1 MSLFTASTIE
11 TIVNKGLSQLFNKN
25 MLANTAEDGQIILT
39 GKTGSI
45 TLPVPPPSY
54 SVKVANNN
62 SIVNIQSL
70 GDINMIGK
78 TGLQKISFSTF
89 LPGIDNTLYK
99 AVDTAEYIKKINSLR
114 TSDTYCHITIVGTN
128 VDLDVTIDSFDYED
142 ASPVG
147 DIDISLSLTEY
158 KHIGDSNKQVE
169 NKTGLNQRKI
179 TALDKVKANLVYR
192 KGDTPL
198 TFLNRALSKTD
209 NRGLDVNQS
218 KYLSYA
224 KNLIKT
230 ASKQKVSFNPG
241 DIINIRKNNDNSLS
255 AVVNNKEFPLKE
267 STSKFNSPSKV
278 KS

>member
-114 TSDTYCHITIVGTN
+114 TADTYCHITIVGTN

-224 KNLIKT
+224 KNLVKT

-241 DIINIRKNNDNSLS
+241 DLINIRKNNNNSLS
-255 AVVNNKEFPLKE
+255 AIVNNKEFPLKE

>member
-99 AVDTAEYIKKINSLR
+99 AVDTAEYIKKINALR
-114 TSDTYCHITIVGTN
+114 TADTYCHVTIVGTN

-241 DIINIRKNNDNSLS
+241 DLINIRKNNDNSLS
-255 AVVNNKEFPLKE
+255 AVVNSKEFPLKE

>member
-114 TSDTYCHITIVGTN
+114 TADTYCHITIVGTN

-158 KHIGDSNKQVE
+158 KHIGDSNKEVE

-209 NRGLDVNQS
+209 NHGLDVNQS

-241 DIINIRKNNDNSLS
+241 DLINIRKNNDNSLS

>member
-99 AVDTAEYIKKINSLR
+99 AVDTAEYIKKINALR

-224 KNLIKT
+224 KKLIKT

-241 DIINIRKNNDNSLS
+241 DLINIRKNNDNSLS

>member
-1 MSLFTASTIE
+1 MSLFTSSTIE
-11 TIVNKGLSQLFNKN
+11 TIVNKGLAQLFNLN
-25 MLANTAEDGQIILT
+25 TLANTAEDGQIILT

-70 GDINMIGK
+70 GEINMIGK

-89 LPGIDNTLYK
+89 LPGIDNTFVN
-99 AVDTAEYIKKINSLR
+99 AVDTSDYISRINALR
-114 TSDTYCHITIVGTN
+114 TADTYCHLTIVGTN
-128 VDLDVTIDSFDYED
+128 VDLDVTIDSFDYEE

-147 DIDISLSLTEY
+147 DIDISLSFTEY
-158 KHIGDSNKQVE
+158 KHIGDTNKQIE
-169 NKTGLNQRKI
+169 DKTGLNKRKI

-198 TFLNRALSKTD
+198 TFLNRAISKTD

-224 KNLIKT
+224 KTLVKT
-230 ASKQKVSFNPG
+230 ASSKKISFNPG
-241 DIINIRKNNDNSLS
+241 DLINIRKNNDNSLS
-255 AVVNNKEFPLKE
+255 AVVNSKEFPLKE
-267 STSKFNSPSKV
+267 SSSKFNSPSKV

>member
-224 KNLIKT
+224 KNLIKA

-241 DIINIRKNNDNSLS
+241 DLINIRKNNDNSLS

>member
-114 TSDTYCHITIVGTN
+114 TADTYCHITIVGTN

-224 KNLIKT
+224 KNLIKA

-241 DIINIRKNNDNSLS
+241 DLINIRKNNDNSLS

>member
-224 KNLIKT
+224 KNLIKA

-241 DIINIRKNNDNSLS
+241 DLINIRKNNDNSLS

-267 STSKFNSPSKV
+267 SNSKFNSPSKV

>member
-114 TSDTYCHITIVGTN
+114 TADTYCHITIVGTN

-158 KHIGDSNKQVE
+158 KHIGDSNKEVE

-224 KNLIKT
+224 KNLVKT

-241 DIINIRKNNDNSLS
+241 DLINIRKNNDNSLS
-255 AVVNNKEFPLKE
+255 AIVNNKEFPLKE

>member
-114 TSDTYCHITIVGTN
+114 TADTYCHITIVGTN

-179 TALDKVKANLVYR
+179 TAIDKVKANLVYR

-224 KNLIKT
+224 KNLVKT

-241 DIINIRKNNDNSLS
+241 DLINIRKNNNNSLS
-255 AVVNNKEFPLKE
+255 AIVNNKEFPLKE

>member
-114 TSDTYCHITIVGTN
+114 TADTYCHITIVGTN

-158 KHIGDSNKQVE
+158 KHIGDSNKEVE

-224 KNLIKT
+224 KNLVKT

-241 DIINIRKNNDNSLS
+241 DLINIRKNNDNSLS
-255 AVVNNKEFPLKE
+255 AIVNNKEFPLKE
-267 STSKFNSPSKV
+267 SASKFNSPSKV

>member
-128 VDLDVTIDSFDYED
+128 VDLDVTIDFFDYED

-241 DIINIRKNNDNSLS
+241 DLINIRKNNDNSLS
-255 AVVNNKEFPLKE
+255 AVVNSKEFQLKE

>member
-78 TGLQKISFSTF
+78 TGLQKISFYTF

-114 TSDTYCHITIVGTN
+114 TADTYCHITIVGTN

-158 KHIGDSNKQVE
+158 KHIGDSNKEVE

-224 KNLIKT
+224 KNLVKT
-230 ASKQKVSFNPG
+230 ASKQKKSFNPG
-241 DIINIRKNNDNSLS
+241 DLINIRKNNDNSLS

>member
-99 AVDTAEYIKKINSLR
+99 AVDTAEYIKKINALR

-224 KNLIKT
+224 KNLIKA
-230 ASKQKVSFNPG
+230 ASKQKVYFNPG
-241 DIINIRKNNDNSLS
+241 DLINIRKNNDNSLS
-255 AVVNNKEFPLKE
+255 AVVNNKEFQLKE

>member
-158 KHIGDSNKQVE
+158 KHIGDSNKQLE

-209 NRGLDVNQS
+209 KRGLDVNQS

-224 KNLIKT
+224 KNLIKA

-241 DIINIRKNNDNSLS
+241 DLINIRKNNDNSLS
-255 AVVNNKEFPLKE
+255 AVVNSKEFPLKE

>member
-158 KHIGDSNKQVE
+158 KHIGDSNKEVE

-241 DIINIRKNNDNSLS
+241 DLINIRKNNDNSLS
-255 AVVNNKEFPLKE
+255 AVVNNKEFQLKE

>member
-99 AVDTAEYIKKINSLR
+99 AVDTAEYIKKINALR

-224 KNLIKT
+224 KNLIKA

-241 DIINIRKNNDNSLS
+241 DLINIRKNNDNSLS

-267 STSKFNSPSKV
+267 STSKFNSPPKV

>member
-99 AVDTAEYIKKINSLR
+99 AVDTAEYIKKINALR
-114 TSDTYCHITIVGTN
+114 TSDTYCHVTIVGTN

-224 KNLIKT
+224 KNLIKA

-241 DIINIRKNNDNSLS
+241 DLINIRKNNDNSLS
-255 AVVNNKEFPLKE
+255 AVVNNKEFQLKE

>member
-89 LPGIDNTLYK
+89 LPGIDNSLYK
-99 AVDTAEYIKKINSLR
+99 AVDTAEYIKKINTLR
-114 TSDTYCHITIVGTN
+114 TSDTYCHVTIVGTN

-224 KNLIKT
+224 KNLVKT

-241 DIINIRKNNDNSLS
+241 DLINIRKNNDNSLS

>member
-114 TSDTYCHITIVGTN
+114 TSDTYCHVTIVGTN

-224 KNLIKT
+224 KNLIKA

-241 DIINIRKNNDNSLS
+241 DLINIRKNNDNSLS

>member
-114 TSDTYCHITIVGTN
+114 TSDTYCHVTIVGTN

-224 KNLIKT
+224 KNLVKA

-241 DIINIRKNNDNSLS
+241 DLINIRKNNDNSLS

>member
-114 TSDTYCHITIVGTN
+114 TSDTYCHVTIVGTN

-224 KNLIKT
+224 KNLIKA

-241 DIINIRKNNDNSLS
+241 DLINIRKNNDNSLS
-255 AVVNNKEFPLKE
+255 AVVNSKEFPLKE

>member
-54 SVKVANNN
+54 SVKVNNNN
-62 SIVNIQSL
+62 SIINIQSL

-114 TSDTYCHITIVGTN
+114 TADTYCHITIVGTN
-128 VDLDVTIDSFDYED
+128 VDLDVTIDSFEYDD

-158 KHIGDSNKQVE
+158 KHIGDFNKQVE

-224 KNLIKT
+224 KNLVKA

-241 DIINIRKNNDNSLS
+241 DLINIRKNNDNSLS
-255 AVVNNKEFPLKE
+255 AIVNNKEFPLKA
-267 STSKFNSPSKV
+267 SNSKFNSPSKV

>member
-114 TSDTYCHITIVGTN
+114 TSDTYCHVTIVGTN

-224 KNLIKT
+224 KNLVKA

-241 DIINIRKNNDNSLS
+241 DLINIRKNNDNSLS
-255 AVVNNKEFPLKE
+255 AVVNNKEFQLKE

>member
-224 KNLIKT
+224 KNLVKT

-241 DIINIRKNNDNSLS
+241 DLINIRKNNDNSLS
-255 AVVNNKEFPLKE
+255 AVVNNKEFQLKE

>member
-224 KNLIKT
+224 KNLIKA

-241 DIINIRKNNDNSLS
+241 DLINIRKNNDNSLS

-267 STSKFNSPSKV
+267 SISKFNSPSKV